1 MSLTRQQVGLGML
14 SVLFGIII
22 YLNLA
27 DKYGTIEVVDTVET
41 PAVATSTEVTVERDL
56 IDEAKAELERIN
68 AELDAEEMRLLE
80 EKAAIEAE
88 AAAKLDAVEARLEQ
102 IRETRVSFQ

>member
-1 MSLTRQQVGLGML
+1 MVLGAL
-14 SVLFGIII
+14 LILLGIIV
-22 YLNLA
+22 YVNLA
-27 DKYGTIEVVDTVET
+27 DKHGTMTVENVVET
-41 PAVATSTEVTVERDL
+41 PATATSTEVTVERDL

-88 AAAKLDAVEARLEQ
+88 AAAKLEAVEKRLEQ

>member
-1 MSLTRQQVGLGML
+1 MALLLIV
-14 SVLFGIII
+14 FGIIL

-27 DKYGTIEVVDTVET
+27 DKHGMVEVENVVET
-41 PAVATSTEVTVERDL
+41 PATATSTEVTVERDL

-80 EKAAIEAE
+80 EIEMANVEREEKVNAAQERLDEIE
-88 AAAKLDAVEARLEQ
+88 
-102 IRETRVSFQ
+102 RVRASL